1 MKNFLKYTVITLGL
15 LIVILFTIMVIA
27 IFNKYNK
34 NLVPNQKIDLNP
46 QIKIEE
52 NIKDF
57 FIEDFKLY
65 ILVETDEE
73 NAQLIQVYDLKTGKK
88 LNRIRL
94 K

>member
-1 MKNFLKYTVITLGL
+1 
-15 LIVILFTIMVIA
+15 MVIA

-34 NLVPNQKIDLNP
+34 NSVPNQKIDLNP

-57 FIEDFKLY
+57 FIEDSKLY
-65 ILVETDEE
+65 ILIETDEE

>member
-1 MKNFLKYTVITLGL
+1 
-15 LIVILFTIMVIA
+15 MVIA

-57 FIEDFKLY
+57 FIEDSKLY

>member
-1 MKNFLKYTVITLGL
+1 
-15 LIVILFTIMVIA
+15 MVIA
-27 IFNKYNK
+27 ILNKYNK
-34 NLVPNQKIDLNP
+34 NSVPNQKIDLNP

-57 FIEDFKLY
+57 FIEDSKLY

>member
-1 MKNFLKYTVITLGL
+1 
-15 LIVILFTIMVIA
+15 MVIA

-34 NLVPNQKIDLNP
+34 NSVPNQNIDLNP

-57 FIEDFKLY
+57 FIEDSKLY
-65 ILVETDEE
+65 ILVETDGE

>member
-1 MKNFLKYTVITLGL
+1 MITLGL

-34 NLVPNQKIDLNP
+34 NSVPNQKIDLNP

-57 FIEDFKLY
+57 FIEDSKLY

-73 NAQLIQVYDLKTGKK
+73 NAQLIQVFDLKTGKK

>member
-1 MKNFLKYTVITLGL
+1 MKKFLKYTVIILGL

-34 NLVPNQKIDLNP
+34 NSVPNQNIDLNP
-46 QIKIEE
+46 KINFEE
-52 NIKDF
+52 NIKDYY
-57 FIEDFKLY
+57 IDDSKLY
-65 ILVETDEE
+65 ILVEIDKE
-73 NAQLIQVYDLKTGKK
+73 NTQLLHVYDLNTGII

>member
-1 MKNFLKYTVITLGL
+1 
-15 LIVILFTIMVIA
+15 MVIA

-34 NLVPNQKIDLNP
+34 NSVPNQKIDLNP

-57 FIEDFKLY
+57 FIEDSKLY

>member
-1 MKNFLKYTVITLGL
+1 MVIT
-15 LIVILFTIMVIA
+15 

-34 NLVPNQKIDLNP
+34 NPIPNQKIDLNP

-57 FIEDFKLY
+57 FIEDSKLY

>member
-1 MKNFLKYTVITLGL
+1 MKNFLKYTVIILGL

-34 NLVPNQKIDLNP
+34 NSVPNQKIDLNP
-46 QIKIEE
+46 QIKSEE

-57 FIEDFKLY
+57 FIEDSKLY

>member
-1 MKNFLKYTVITLGL
+1 M
-15 LIVILFTIMVIA
+15 MIA

-34 NLVPNQKIDLNP
+34 NSVPNQKIDLNP

-57 FIEDFKLY
+57 FIEDSKLY

>member
-1 MKNFLKYTVITLGL
+1 
-15 LIVILFTIMVIA
+15 MVIA

-57 FIEDFKLY
+57 FIEDSKLY

-73 NAQLIQVYDLKTGKK
+73 NAQLIQVFDLKTGKK

>member
-1 MKNFLKYTVITLGL
+1 
-15 LIVILFTIMVIA
+15 MVIA

-34 NLVPNQKIDLNP
+34 NSVPNQKIDLNL
-46 QIKIEE
+46 KINFEE

-57 FIEDFKLY
+57 FIEDSKLY

-73 NAQLIQVYDLKTGKK
+73 NAQLIQVFDLKTGKK

>member
-1 MKNFLKYTVITLGL
+1 
-15 LIVILFTIMVIA
+15 MVIA
-27 IFNKYNK
+27 IFNKYNQ
-34 NLVPNQKIDLNP
+34 NSVPNQKIDLNP

-57 FIEDFKLY
+57 FIEDSKLY

>member
-1 MKNFLKYTVITLGL
+1 
-15 LIVILFTIMVIA
+15 MVIA

-73 NAQLIQVYDLKTGKK
+73 NAQLIQVFDLKTGKK